1 MLRFRS
7 TWSADPSGHRSTWC
21 SWEDREL
28 IPLDESSRS
37 FLRAAGTSG
46 RPERKTYADVTAVH
60 ATPQSGREE
69 SEGDESDESSSGSSR
84 SAGYSQAQV
93 DTLIEDNSKRLELA
107 HAAER
112 NSRATAYEEKV
123 DMLQNDMKVMCSRM
137 AKQEEFFVYSKSM
150 FGQFQQHMNYTAQL
164 VPMMQSLWS
173 NHTDSMRMAT
183 QL

>member
-1 MLRFRS
+1 M
-7 TWSADPSGHRSTWC
+7 ADPSYLPNGVIVDAKRAGINIEGSLLQTPKKKLRGTKRVLNK
-21 SWEDREL
+21 REL
-28 IPLDESSRS
+28 ESPKP
-37 FLRAAGTSG
+37 A
-46 RPERKTYADVTAVH
+46 RKTYADVTAVH

-123 DMLQNDMKVMCSRM
+123 DMLQNDML
-137 AKQEEFFVYSKSM
+137 F
-150 FGQFQQHMNYTAQL
+150 
-164 VPMMQSLWS
+164 
-173 NHTDSMRMAT
+173 
-183 QL
+183 